1 MTHDTDNMTQK
12 SSRDI
17 SVVTG
22 IFIQNE
28 KGEIWFGRMPKW
40 SDMLA
45 IAGGHLERGETLEES
60 AKRELKEETGLD
72 ADSLEFVGQYEM
84 IDSPQYHKKK
94 HFLAFNYRYHVTGQP
109 DIQYNDEF
117 SEALWLTK
125 EEALA
130 REDVN
135 DLTRMS
141 LSALNAPIAQ
151 EKNIDYKDQW
161 LRAQADYA
169 NLQKETATKRGE
181 WASMS
186 EWQILEEFIPVY
198 DNFKKA
204 FAVTIDGEDK
214 KWESWKQGIGYIMK
228 QFGDILKQHGIEE
241 METVG
246 KSFDPTMHESVSEES
261 SDEYDD
267 GVIIREVDA
276 GYKKGGKIL
285 KVARVVVNK
294 K

>member
-1 MTHDTDNMTQK
+1 MTHNTDNITQK
-12 SSRDI
+12 PPEKI
-17 SVVTG
+17 SIITG
-22 IFIQNE
+22 IFIENE

-40 SDMLA
+40 SDLLA
-45 IAGGHLERGETLEES
+45 IPGGHLDVQETLEDG
-60 AKRELKEETGLD
+60 AKRELFEETGLK
-72 ADSLEFVGQYEM
+72 AEELEYVGHFEMPYPEQY
-84 IDSPQYHKKK
+84 KKPK
-94 HFLAFNYRYHVTGQP
+94 HFIAFNYRYRVSGQP
-109 DIQYNDEF
+109 EIAFNDEF

-135 DLTRMS
+135 ELTRMS
-141 LSALNAPIAQ
+141 LSAVDTIPEQ
-151 EKNIDYKDQW
+151 EINIDYKDQW

-169 NLQKETATKRGE
+169 NLQKETAAKRSE

-204 FAVTIDGEDK
+204 FSMNIDGEDK
-214 KWESWKQGIGYIMK
+214 QWESWKQGIGYIMK

-246 KSFDPTMHESVSEES
+246 KPFDPSLHESVSEES

>member
-1 MTHDTDNMTQK
+1 MTHNTDNTTQK
-12 SSRDI
+12 PSRDI

-40 SDMLA
+40 SDLLECV
-45 IAGGHLERGETLEES
+45 GGHVEYGEDVEE
-60 AKRELKEETGLD
+60 AALRELKEEVDLD
-72 ADSLEFVGQYEM
+72 ADALEYIGYSEIV
-84 IDSPQYHKKK
+84 DSELYYKKK
-94 HFLAFNYRYHVTGQP
+94 HFISFDFLHRVEGRP
-109 DIQYNDEF
+109 DLKFNDEF
-117 SEALWLTK
+117 TEALWLTK
-125 EEALA
+125 EEALK
-130 REDVN
+130 RD
-135 DLTRMS
+135 DLGPLTRLS
-141 LSALNAPIAQ
+141 LEQMDREVKEENV
-151 EKNIDYKDQW
+151 DYKDQW

-169 NLQKETATKRGE
+169 NLQKETSAKRGE
-181 WASMS
+181 WATMS

-204 FAVTIDGEDK
+204 FSVTIEGSDK
-214 KWESWKQGIGYIMK
+214 QWESWKQGIGYIMK

-241 METVG
+241 LETVG
-246 KSFDPTMHESVSEES
+246 KVFDPSLHESVSEEL

-267 GVIIREVDA
+267 GVILREVDA
-276 GYKKGGKIL
+276 GYKKGEKVL

>member
-40 SDMLA
+40 SDKLTVP
-45 IAGGHLERGETLEES
+45 GGHLEKGETLDES
-60 AKRELKEETGLD
+60 AKRELREETGLL
-72 ADSLEFVGQYEM
+72 ADILEPVGYVEV
-84 IDSPQYHKKK
+84 PQQDEYIKPK
-94 HFLAFNYRYHVTGQP
+94 HFIAFNFRYRVTGKP
-109 DIQYNDEF
+109 EIEYNDEF

-130 REDVN
+130 RD
-135 DLTRMS
+135 DLNEMIRI
-141 LSALNAPIAQ
+141 ALEKLDQ
-151 EKNIDYKDQW
+151 EKKEENIDYKDQW

-169 NLQKETATKRGE
+169 NLQKETATKRSE

-246 KSFDPTMHESVSEES
+246 KSFDPSMHESVSEES
-261 SDEYDD
+261 SNEYDD
-267 GVIIREVDA
+267 GVILREVDA

-285 KVARVVVNK
+285 KVSRVVVNK

>member
-45 IAGGHLERGETLEES
+45 ISGGHLEYGETLEEG
-60 AKRELKEETGLD
+60 AARELKEETRLD
-72 ADSLEFVGQYEM
+72 ADTLEFVGHFEM
-84 IDSPQYHKKK
+84 IDSPQYYKKK
-94 HFLAFNYRYHVTGQP
+94 HFLAFNYRYRVTGRP
-109 DIQYNDEF
+109 EIEYNDEF

-130 REDVN
+130 REDLN
-135 DLTRMS
+135 ELTRVS
-141 LSALNAPIAQ
+141 LVALDAPVAQ
-151 EKNIDYKDQW
+151 EMNIDYKDQW
-161 LRAQADYA
+161 LRAQADYV
-169 NLQKETATKRGE
+169 NLQKETAAKRSE
-181 WASMS
+181 WATMS

-198 DNFKKA
+198 DNFRKA
-204 FAVTIDGEDK
+204 FAVTIEGGDK
-214 KWESWKQGIGYIMK
+214 QWESWKKGIEYIMK

-261 SDEYDD
+261 SEDYDD

-276 GYKKGGKIL
+276 GYKKGEKIL

>member
-1 MTHDTDNMTQK
+1 MSENK
-12 SSRDI
+12 RDI

-45 IAGGHLERGETLEES
+45 CVGGHLERGETLEQG
-60 AKRELKEETGLD
+60 ALRELKEETNLD
-72 ADSLEFVGQYEM
+72 GGELEYAGFVEM
-84 IDSPQYHKKK
+84 IDSEKYYKKK
-94 HFLAFNYRYHVTGQP
+94 HFVAFNYIYRVSGQP
-109 DIQYNDEF
+109 DIKYNKEF
-117 SEALWLTK
+117 TEAIWLTREEVLKRDDLGPLTRLSLEQMDQEPK
-125 EEALA
+125 EEN
-130 REDVN
+130 V
-135 DLTRMS
+135 
-141 LSALNAPIAQ
+141 
-151 EKNIDYKDQW
+151 DYKDQW

-169 NLQKETATKRGE
+169 NLQKETVAKRGE
-181 WASMS
+181 WAAMS

-204 FAVTIDGEDK
+204 FSMHIDGGEK
-214 KWESWKQGIGYIMK
+214 QWESWKKGIEYIMK

-246 KSFDPTMHESVSEES
+246 KPFDPNMHECVSEEA

-276 GYKKGGKIL
+276 GYKKGEKVL